1 MADVFRISYPAP
13 LIFKNGESPDIRR
26 FSTKD
31 RDVACENIRFSSLL
45 AAGDVEK
52 RMFSQANRDVFLVS
66 NEILSVAGAIYA
78 EFPLFWESYNDYFL
92 AYKFARA

>member
-1 MADVFRISYPAP
+1 MAEVFLISYPAP
-13 LIFKNGESPDIRR
+13 LIFKNGESPDIRH

-31 RDVACENIRFSSLL
+31 
-45 AAGDVEK
+45 G
-52 RMFSQANRDVFLVS
+52 DVFLLS
-66 NEILSVAGAIYA
+66 NEILYIAGAIYA